1 MHRHATPAEEG
12 ARECQGQGHALNWT
26 HRLLDHGNEVVKYV
40 WLLWLPQPCSKLLD
54 LFDT

>member
-40 WLLWLPQPCSKLLD
+40 WLLWLPQSCSKLLD